1 MGNTVQEVL
10 ARHEENGSLV
20 AILKEVQDE
29 RLYLSEDVMAD
40 IARGL
45 GISPGKVYEVATFY
59 SFLSVE
65 PLGENTIRIC
75 QSTPCYLKNC
85 DTIVRA
91 VEKELGISVGENTD
105 DGKFS
110 LQLANCI
117 GACDVAPAMMVN
129 KKTYGKL
136 TTDKVARILSERE

>member
-10 ARHEENGSLV
+10 ARHEENRSLV

-29 RLYLSEDVMAD
+29 RLYLSEDVMMD
-40 IARGL
+40 IASGL

-59 SFLSVE
+59 SFLSTE

-75 QSTPCYLKNC
+75 QSTPCFLKNC
-85 DTIVRA
+85 ETIVRA
-91 VEKELGISVGENTD
+91 VEKELGISVGESTD

-117 GACDVAPAMMVN
+117 GACDVAPAMMIN

-136 TTDKVARILSERE
+136 TIDKVARILSEHK